1 VGLSAAERS
10 KVGRGSYL
18 VNAIADCTSC
28 HTDGDGDGNFDSG
41 LIPMTVQVRAAT
53 YLAGGV
59 NIGVLLGLGP
69 IFSRNLTPAPNT
81 GLFLTADEFVQ
92 TLRFGVDFR
101 RPGSSLRLV
110 PHFPTEY
117 RLILDDL
124 EAIFAYLQTIPAV
137 ENPVPIVP

>member
-1 VGLSAAERS
+1 MQRS
-10 KVGRGSYL
+10 WPTRQ
-18 VNAIADCTSC
+18 AR
-28 HTDGDGDGNFDSG
+28 
-41 LIPMTVQVRAAT
+41 RARLRA
-53 YLAGGV
+53 
-59 NIGVLLGLGP
+59 VLLRD
-69 IFSRNLTPAPNT
+69 F
-81 GLFLTADEFVQ
+81 D
-92 TLRFGVDFR
+92 LRFGVDFR